1 MSFARFLLNCFA
13 ALFWLAIAVATG
25 QWWFAIGS
33 FVSVAV
39 LMLIDLPGSSSGEDE
54 ADRDGDD
61 LLPL

>member
-39 LMLIDLPGSSSGEDE
+39 LMLIDLPGSSSGDE
-54 ADRDGDD
+54 ADHDGDD